1 MKITT
6 KFFSLLTLCLTVIL
20 STGLSAKA
28 MNEIDAAIENSLKRF
43 TEEVQGGDSYLEG
56 ARGVLVIPRMWKAGV
71 LIGFEFGEGALI
83 VDGIKVQYYKAL
95 TTSLGLQVGVGS
107 KDLIMLFFDDTA
119 MDNFLYS
126 SGWEVGVDGA
136 VALWT
141 MGVAG
146 AADTITIKDPIIGFV
161 FGQKGLLAGVS
172 IEGTKFTKIWPDTGT
187 CTYTG
192 TGTEIDHDQEEI
204 ETFNERLAD

>member
-1 MKITT
+1 MKITP

-28 MNEIDAAIENSLKRF
+28 MNEIDAAIENSLNRF
-43 TEEVQGGDSYLEG
+43 TEEIQGGDTYLDG

-95 TTSLGLQVGVGS
+95 TTSLGIQVGIGS
-107 KDLIMLFFDDTA
+107 KDLIILFFDDTA

-136 VALWT
+136 VALFT
-141 MGVAG
+141 IGAAG

-187 CTYTG
+187 
-192 TGTEIDHDQEEI
+192 EIDQDQEDI
-204 ETFNERLAD
+204 ETFNERLTD

>member
-71 LIGFEFGEGALI
+71 LLGFEFGEGALI
-83 VDGIKVQYYKAL
+83 VDGIKIQYYKAL
-95 TTSLGLQVGVGS
+95 TTSVGLQVGIGS
-107 KDLIMLFFDDTA
+107 KDLVLLFFDDTA

-136 VALWT
+136 VALFS
-141 MGVAG
+141 MGAAG
-146 AADTITIKDPIIGFV
+146 AVDSITFKDPIVGFV
-161 FGQKGLLAGVS
+161 FGQKGLIAGVS
-172 IEGTKFTKIWPDTGT
+172 IEGTKFTKIWPDTE
-187 CTYTG
+187 
-192 TGTEIDHDQEEI
+192 TEIDQEQEAI
-204 ETFNERLAD
+204 ETFNERVTD

>member
-187 CTYTG
+187 EMDQEQD
-192 TGTEIDHDQEEI
+192 EID
-204 ETFNERLAD
+204 TFNERLTD

>member
-1 MKITT
+1 MKITP

-28 MNEIDAAIENSLKRF
+28 MNEIDAAIESSLKRF
-43 TEEVQGGDSYLEG
+43 TEEVQGGDSYLAG
-56 ARGVLVIPRMWKAGV
+56 ARGVLVMPRMWKAGV

-95 TTSLGLQVGVGS
+95 TTSLGIQVGVGS
-107 KDLIMLFFDDTA
+107 KDLIILFFDDTA

-136 VALWT
+136 VALFT
-141 MGVAG
+141 IGAAG
-146 AADTITIKDPIIGFV
+146 ASDTITIKDPIIGFV

-187 CTYTG
+187 
-192 TGTEIDHDQEEI
+192 EIDQDQEEI
-204 ETFNERLAD
+204 ETFNERLTD

>member
-6 KFFSLLTLCLTVIL
+6 KFSSLLILCLTVIS
-20 STGLSAKA
+20 STGLNAKS
-28 MNEIDAAIENSLKRF
+28 MNEIDAAIESSLTRF
-43 TEEVQGGDSYLEG
+43 TEEIQGGDAYLDG

-71 LIGFEFGEGALI
+71 LLGFEFGEGALI
-83 VDGIKVQYYKAL
+83 VDGIKVQYYQAL
-95 TTSLGLQVGVGS
+95 TTSLGIQFGVGS
-107 KDLIMLFFDDTA
+107 KDLIILFFDDTA

-136 VALWT
+136 VALFT
-141 MGVAG
+141 IGAAG
-146 AADTITIKDPIIGFV
+146 SADTITFKDPIVGFV

-187 CTYTG
+187 KM
-192 TGTEIDHDQEEI
+192 DQDQEEI
-204 ETFNERLAD
+204 ETFNERLTD

>member
-6 KFFSLLTLCLTVIL
+6 KFFSLLTLCLAVIL

-71 LIGFEFGEGALI
+71 VLWFEFGEGALI
-83 VDGIKVQYYKAL
+83 VDGVKVQYYKAL

-136 VALWT
+136 VALFT
-141 MGVAG
+141 RGAAG
-146 AADTITIKDPIIGFV
+146 ASDTITFKDPIIGFV
-161 FGQKGLLAGVS
+161 FGQKGLIAGIS
-172 IEGTKFTKIWPDTGT
+172 MEGTKFTKIWPD
-187 CTYTG
+187 

>member
-6 KFFSLLTLCLTVIL
+6 KFSSLLILCFSVIS

-28 MNEIDAAIENSLKRF
+28 MNEIDAAIESSLTRF
-43 TEEVQGGDSYLEG
+43 TEEIQGGDTYLNG

-95 TTSLGLQVGVGS
+95 TTSLGIQVGVGS
-107 KDLIMLFFDDTA
+107 KDLIILFFDDTA

-136 VALWT
+136 VALFT
-141 MGVAG
+141 MGAAG
-146 AADTITIKDPIIGFV
+146 ASDTITIKDPIIGFV
-161 FGQKGLLAGVS
+161 FGQKGLIAGVS

-187 CTYTG
+187 DI
-192 TGTEIDHDQEEI
+192 EIDQDQEAI
-204 ETFNERLAD
+204 ETFNERLTD